1 MKQRQKHSS
10 LTLSSI
16 TRECSSSSLH
26 YRDGFRAAGT
36 GAKVTSMPRRPG
48 RPEQDAGPARPQH
61 LSSDEPCTLQPP
73 RSQSDPRGD
82 NQTLKT
88 IGFLKSPQMFPTC
101 RHLTPVGALLWFTE
115 PHGARDVLAHTKL
128 FNRSVTTESV
138 PWLPLPSPQVR
149 KPLGKACI
157 PTGSRLKQQSPH
169 SKKVNRSNEGEFL
182 PFKTSPFLPDGDQ
195 YGKFRAALQVYYDL
209 GTKGLVQKLPKMH
222 QEAPDS
228 NLSLSGWA
236 KAEEHPATLAAGTGM
251 STHSSAHT
259 DPQEFLFQRKMKKDP
274 HSSCGLPGSSIMLLQ
289 NRYNTSPKLGSG
301 ISDNSWT
308 PIHWNKTQKL
318 CFEEQK
324 PTRMTFFCSEFWSG
338 SYVEGENWL
347 KEDKKLK
354 KKN

>member
-1 MKQRQKHSS
+1 M
-10 LTLSSI
+10 
-16 TRECSSSSLH
+16 
-26 YRDGFRAAGT
+26 
-36 GAKVTSMPRRPG
+36 
-48 RPEQDAGPARPQH
+48 
-61 LSSDEPCTLQPP
+61 
-73 RSQSDPRGD
+73 
-82 NQTLKT
+82 
-88 IGFLKSPQMFPTC
+88 
-101 RHLTPVGALLWFTE
+101 
-115 PHGARDVLAHTKL
+115 
-128 FNRSVTTESV
+128 
-138 PWLPLPSPQVR
+138 
-149 KPLGKACI
+149 GKARI

-301 ISDNSWT
+301 ISDNS
-308 PIHWNKTQKL
+308 
-318 CFEEQK
+318 
-324 PTRMTFFCSEFWSG
+324 
-338 SYVEGENWL
+338 
-347 KEDKKLK
+347 
-354 KKN
+354 